1 MAKTIT
7 AKTTKAELIEM
18 VRELETKTQEKN
30 EAKKTIAD
38 VQEEKRVMVVK
49 ETAKTMVASGI
60 LNDVTVA
67 RYNSTLEAIE
77 LAEKELK
84 EILKTK
90 DELISL
96 ETVKTAK
103 SEVVEALEAEIAEKK
118 EELNNL
124 GKQIQAEYDE
134 KTKSL
139 KVAYELE
146 KADLDKARKREL
158 EEFNYNLK
166 RDRQLEINAYSDK
179 LAARNKELTDRLAEV
194 QTREENVEV
203 REEKIADLEHEI
215 SNIPNKIEE
224 AVTAAVEEARKKS
237 AASQAIEVNYVKRD
251 AKLTEDR
258 LNDKIEALV
267 KENTAKE
274 NKISELEAKLE
285 KAYASINDLATKVAT
300 KENNV
305 TIKNETTK

>member
-67 RYNSTLEAIE
+67 RYNNTLEAIE

-84 EILKTK
+84 EILETK

-134 KTKSL
+134 KTKAL

-179 LAARNKELTDRLAEV
+179 LAARNKEITDRIAEV

-224 AVTAAVEEARKKS
+224 AVTAAVEEARKQS
-237 AASQAIEVNYVKRD
+237 ATSQAIEVNYVKRD